1 MDTKCEDAVRDRFR
15 FLSPRLNERLQRL
28 WAGAEAKVLGWGG
41 IRTVARASGLAINTV
56 RRGYAE
62 LTESAD
68 SDPQRI
74 RREGGGRK
82 TLTEGQPELLAS
94 LESLV
99 SPVTRGDPM
108 RPLLW
113 TCKSVRHL
121 SDELVKQGYSISAAK
136 TAQLLHDL
144 GYSLQSH
151 RKRDEGK
158 GHPDRDA
165 QFGHINEQVLAFQG
179 AGQPVISVDTK
190 KEGTGREIP
199 QFRSGMASQGF
210 SRRGQGL

>member
-1 MDTKCEDAVRDRFR
+1 MIYDIIPGMDTTSEDAVRDRFR
-15 FLSPRLNERLQRL
+15 FLSPWLNERSQRL

-62 LTESAD
+62 VMKS
-68 SDPQRI
+68 SHSGPQRI

-82 TLTEGQPELLAS
+82 TMTASQPELLTS

-99 SPVTRGDPM
+99 SPVTHGDPM

-121 SDELVKQGYSISAAK
+121 SDELAKQGYSVSATK
-136 TAQLLHDL
+136 TAQLLHSL
-144 GYSLQSH
+144 GYSLQKSSQT
-151 RKRDEGK
+151 RR
-158 GHPDRDA
+158 R
-165 QFGHINEQVLAFQG
+165 QG
-179 AGQPVISVDTK
+179 PSGPGCPVW
-190 KEGTGREIP
+190 P
-199 QFRSGMASQGF
+199 YQ
-210 SRRGQGL
+210 